1 MILKS
6 KLMFNLCDKIVI
18 KISRK
23 MLNKIFL
30 IFFVLRFNL
39 WNFNLKKS
47 KKIFIEKKFL
57 F

>member
-30 IFFVLRFNL
+30 IFFVLRFKL
-39 WNFNLKKS
+39 WNF
-47 KKIFIEKKFL
+47 EKN
-57 F
+57 